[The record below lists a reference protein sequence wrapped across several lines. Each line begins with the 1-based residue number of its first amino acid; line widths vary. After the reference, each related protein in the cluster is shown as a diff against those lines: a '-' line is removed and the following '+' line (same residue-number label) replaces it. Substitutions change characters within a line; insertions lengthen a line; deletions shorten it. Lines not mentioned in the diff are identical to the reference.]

1 MIKTRL
7 MGLLSHAKKVYCVYD
22 FVAVGSPSVA
32 GIGSLFYRRFT
43 GTGSIPGSNR
53 TDH

>member
-7 MGLLSHAKKVYCVYD
+7 VGLLSHAKSISCIR
-22 FVAVGSPSVA
+22 FCGSGQPSCRRYWQSFLSQ
-32 GIGSLFYRRFT
+32 IYWNGSV
-43 GTGSIPGSNR
+43 PGSNR

>member
-7 MGLLSHAKKVYCVYD
+7 VGLLSHAKSISCIR
-22 FVAVGSPSVA
+22 FVAVGSPPVA